1 MSSRTTKIVI
11 VTIAMV
17 LVLPVAL
24 LTIGFWPG
32 SMHDA
37 EKIANQLQPGDEWQL
52 ISIDN
57 QPPRIVCLQGHCGEL
72 RKIWHGPPAIFK
84 SCDDLLDLS
93 RQLSENG
100 QFHRNDEQKRND
112 DSGIMSYCDISA
124 VVSDQNVKL
133 SYDSFANDD
142 FSTLILNI
150 GGD

>member
-1 MSSRTTKIVI
+1 MSSRKKIVVAI
-11 VTIAMV
+11 IIAV
-17 LVLPVAL
+17 LVLPIILV
-24 LTIGFWPG
+24 TIGFWPG
-32 SMHDA
+32 STREA
-37 EKIANQLQPGDEWQL
+37 EEIADQLQPGDEWQL
-52 ISIDN
+52 ISTDN
-57 QPPRIVCLQGHCGEL
+57 QPPRIICLQGHCGEL

-112 DSGIMSYCDISA
+112 DPGIMSYCDISA

>member
-1 MSSRTTKIVI
+1 MSSRKKIVVAI
-11 VTIAMV
+11 IIAV
-17 LVLPVAL
+17 LVLPIILV
-24 LTIGFWPG
+24 TIGFWPG
-32 SMHDA
+32 STREA
-37 EKIANQLQPGDEWQL
+37 EEIADQLQPGEQWQL

-57 QPPRIVCLQGHCGEL
+57 QPPRIICLQGHCGEL

-84 SCDDLLDLS
+84 SCGDLLDLS

-112 DSGIMSYCDISA
+112 DPGIMSYCDISA

>member
-1 MSSRTTKIVI
+1 MSSRKKIVVAI
-11 VTIAMV
+11 IIAV
-17 LVLPVAL
+17 LVLPIILV
-24 LTIGFWPG
+24 TIGFWPG
-32 SMHDA
+32 STREA
-37 EKIANQLQPGDEWQL
+37 EEIADQLQPGEQWQL

-57 QPPRIVCLQGHCGEL
+57 QPPRIICLQGHCGEL

-112 DSGIMSYCDISA
+112 DPGIMSYCDISA

>member
-52 ISIDN
+52 ISTDN
-57 QPPRIVCLQGHCGEL
+57 QPPRIICLQGHCGEL
-72 RKIWHGPPAIFK
+72 RKIWHGPAAILK
-84 SCDDLLDLS
+84 SCDDLATLAS
-93 RQLSENG
+93 QFSEASKTRADQEN
-100 QFHRNDEQKRND
+100 FRNDEPN
-112 DSGIMSYCDISA
+112 IMSRCDVHRKIA
-124 VVSDQNVKL
+124 GENVTL
-133 SYDSFANDD
+133 SYRSYVNDKY
-142 FSTLILNI
+142 STLILNR
-150 GGD
+150 GGN

>member
-1 MSSRTTKIVI
+1 MSSRKKIV
-11 VTIAMV
+11 VATIIAV
-17 LVLPVAL
+17 LVLPIILV
-24 LTIGFWPG
+24 TIGFWPG
-32 SMHDA
+32 STREA
-37 EKIANQLQPGDEWQL
+37 EEIADLLQPGDEWQL
-52 ISIDN
+52 ISTDN
-57 QPPRIVCLQGHCGEL
+57 QPPRIICLQGHCGEL

-112 DSGIMSYCDISA
+112 DPGIMSYCDISA
-124 VVSDQNVKL
+124 VVSNQNVKL

>member
-1 MSSRTTKIVI
+1 MSSRKKIVVAI
-11 VTIAMV
+11 IIAV
-17 LVLPVAL
+17 LVLPIILV
-24 LTIGFWPG
+24 TIGFWPG
-32 SMHDA
+32 STREA
-37 EKIANQLQPGDEWQL
+37 EEIADQLQPGEQWQL

-57 QPPRIVCLQGHCGEL
+57 QPPRIICLQGHCGEL

-112 DSGIMSYCDISA
+112 DLGIMSYCDISA

>member
-1 MSSRTTKIVI
+1 MSSRKKIVVAI
-11 VTIAMV
+11 IIAV
-17 LVLPVAL
+17 LVLPIILV
-24 LTIGFWPG
+24 TIGFWPG
-32 SMHDA
+32 STREA
-37 EKIANQLQPGDEWQL
+37 EEIADQLQPGEQWQL

-57 QPPRIVCLQGHCGEL
+57 QPPRIICLQGHCGEL

-112 DSGIMSYCDISA
+112 DPGIMSYCDISA
-124 VVSDQNVKL
+124 VVSNQNVKL